1 MIFLKKKANQNDR
14 ISDLPSN
21 VIDAILGN
29 LRIRDQVRTSIL
41 SKKWRYKW
49 ISVPQIYFEEDFFES
64 FIHLDDPVI
73 SQIIAEVVMIRNGPI
88 HKFSVC
94 VSGDCEFNISKEKLN
109 MWIPFMSTDL
119 THLKLLTYCTPPDEH
134 QMPEILFS
142 CKELTYFKFSS
153 FNLSIPPN
161 FCGFKKL
168 LELHLVC
175 VEFETSA
182 LESLILGCPFLGK
195 LSIEQ
200 CTGCDYLVISSP
212 SLKVLVLTLIYTK
225 SICLE
230 KANNLIDFS
239 LTTYEGRC
247 FIKSLPKIKRF
258 SLTIWEK
265 YEDII
270 PPMFRTS
277 SFSSLEYLKLDGLNF
292 KESGQLLHIV
302 SILKSAPKLIELD
315 IEEIFDDVN
324 TTQMTDYSKEELEC
338 CSSCPK
344 LQTVKING
352 GSSQHA
358 MSLIKFILANSP
370 SLKSLT
376 FSCIF
381 INLDAPM
388 LLKISQDLLLMERAS
403 PRARVSFRY

>member
-1 MIFLKKKANQNDR
+1 MTLFNKMANQNDR
-14 ISDLPSN
+14 ISELPSN

-29 LRIRDQVRTSIL
+29 LKVRDQVRTSIL
-41 SKKWRYKW
+41 STKWRYMW
-49 ISVPQIYFEEDFFES
+49 TSAPHLCFDDDFCQRFLD
-64 FIHLDDPVI
+64 LDDPYP
-73 SQIIAEVVMIRNGPI
+73 VMYKTITDVLMLHNGPI
-88 HKFSVC
+88 HKFSV
-94 VSGDCEFNISKEKLN
+94 STYADSDFEINADNIN
-109 MWIPFMSTDL
+109 MWIPFMSRDIKHL
-119 THLKLLTYCTPPDEH
+119 ELVTHCIFKDQIPD
-134 QMPEILFS
+134 ILFS

-161 FCGFKKL
+161 FCDLKKL
-168 LELHLVC
+168 RELHLFC
-175 VEFETSA
+175 VEFESSA
-182 LESLILGCPFLGK
+182 LESLILGCPSLGK
-195 LSIEQ
+195 LSIVQ

-212 SLKVLVLTLIYTK
+212 SLKVLVLRFIYTK

-258 SLTIWEK
+258 SLTNCEK

-270 PPMFRTS
+270 PPMLRAS
-277 SFSSLEYLKLDGLNF
+277 SFSSLEYLKLDGLNL
-292 KESGQLLHIV
+292 KERGQLLHIV

-315 IEEIFDDVN
+315 MEIYDDVN
-324 TTQMTDYSKEELEC
+324 TTQMTDHSKELEC
-338 CSSCPK
+338 CSFCPK

>member
-1 MIFLKKKANQNDR
+1 MTLLTKKANQNDR
-14 ISDLPSN
+14 ISELPSN
-21 VIDAILGN
+21 VIDGILGN
-29 LRIRDQVRTSIL
+29 LKVRDQVRTSIL
-41 SKKWRYKW
+41 STKWRYMWTSAPHLCFDDDFYQRFLHLNDPYPVMYKT
-49 ISVPQIYFEEDFFES
+49 ISDVLMF
-64 FIHLDDPVI
+64 H
-73 SQIIAEVVMIRNGPI
+73 NGPI
-88 HKFSVC
+88 HNFSVC
-94 VSGDCEFNISKEKLN
+94 IYDDFDFEINADNINL
-109 MWIPFMSTDL
+109 WIPFMSRDIKHL
-119 THLKLLTYCTPPDEH
+119 ELVTHCTFKD
-134 QMPEILFS
+134 QMPDILFS

-168 LELHLVC
+168 LELHLVM
-175 VEFETSA
+175 VTLESGA
-182 LESLILGCPFLGK
+182 LESLMAGCPFLEK

-200 CTGCDYLVISSP
+200 CTGCDYLDISPP
-212 SLKVLVLTLIYTK
+212 SLKVLVLRWIGTK

-230 KANNLIDFS
+230 KAKNLIDFT
-239 LTTYEGRC
+239 LTTYRGRG

-258 SLTIWEK
+258 SLTNWGK

-270 PPMFRTS
+270 PPMLRTS
-277 SFSSLEYLKLDGLNF
+277 SFSSLEYLKLDGLNL
-292 KESGQLLHIV
+292 KERGQLLHIV

-315 IEEIFDDVN
+315 MEIYDDVN
-324 TTQMTDYSKEELEC
+324 TTQMTDHLKELEC
-338 CSSCPK
+338 CSFCPK